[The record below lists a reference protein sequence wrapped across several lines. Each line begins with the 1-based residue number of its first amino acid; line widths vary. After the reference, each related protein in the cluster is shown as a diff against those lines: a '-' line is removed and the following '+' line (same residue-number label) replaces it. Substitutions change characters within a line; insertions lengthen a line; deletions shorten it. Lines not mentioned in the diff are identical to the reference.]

1 MSDGRL
7 QVARRGDLLVLH
19 LSGELRLLLADAL
32 ERSIELEIV
41 PGLKRLVIDLQ
52 AARFMDST
60 MIGMLVLAARRA
72 SQHTDSPP
80 LLICADGELWQQLV
94 GLHLDGLFQ
103 RVDAPPVTLPEG
115 SEVRASEDLDP
126 ATQARLVLHAHRA
139 LIEQDH
145 RNAETFAGLVAM
157 LEAELAARD

>member
-1 MSDGRL
+1 MSQGRL
-7 QVARRGDLLVLH
+7 QVARRGGLLVLH

-41 PGLKRLVIDLQ
+41 PGLQRLVIDLQ

-60 MIGMLVLAARRA
+60 VIGMLVLAARRA
-72 SQHTDSPP
+72 TEHTDSPP
-80 LLICADGELWQQLV
+80 LLVCGEGELWQQLV
-94 GLHLDGLFQ
+94 DLHLDGLFQ
-103 RVDAPPVTLPEG
+103 RVDAPPTALPEG
-115 SEVRASEDLDP
+115 SEMPAGDDLDP
-126 ATQARLVLHAHRA
+126 RLQARLVLQAHRA
-139 LIEQDH
+139 LIEEDP